1 MQEIHDYIARTFE
14 RVAKDVKI
22 DKALLARIHHYE
34 RAFLNRNDDHIQFFG
49 GNLMGVHP
57 IRFRSIDRDDWFT
70 DVLQIDE
77 LELHDALDNLPA
89 VNSQWVGGVRAS
101 DTMNISCMWL
111 VHEINKS
118 PHLSVQEKKEGMVDT
133 LLVLQY
139 KFLSSL
145 MAHYYP
151 YPADKATMEA
161 TYANMSRRYALKVAG
176 SWNVMLRQRAEEII
190 SPSGIHKA
198 TYTKFNNDKDIGN
211 MIQDI
216 QGRLRKIV
224 QSMTDLFYQTRAT
237 GGRIGMEKAIKEI
250 DGEKILQDK
259 TRHYS
264 TYKRYIHTVMDDP
277 RSFIR
282 QELVD
287 LIADIH
293 STLDPRRL
301 VEALEW
307 CSINHREKM
316 PRWEPKVA
324 EGGYVEAFV
333 DEVLLYVFSLVTNK
347 QANITKGSG
356 IGPLLAQLRTLYM
369 ASRMSD
375 PSLLKAKEMADNI
388 VDASIH
394 SRNVSVAAATRTGL
408 ELYIVLRTLAMQLYS

>member
-1 MQEIHDYIARTFE
+1 MTLDYIAKTFD
-14 RVAKDVKI
+14 RVAKDVRI
-22 DKALLARIHHYE
+22 DAALLRRIHEYE
-34 RAFLNRNDDHIQFFG
+34 RAFVNRNNDHVEFFG
-49 GNLMGVHP
+49 GNLMGVNP

-70 DVLQIDE
+70 DVIQIDE
-77 LELHDALDNLPA
+77 LELRDALDDLPA
-89 VNSQWVGGVRAS
+89 MNSQWVGGVRAS
-101 DTMNISCMWL
+101 DVMNISCIWL
-111 VHEINKS
+111 LHAIGKS
-118 PHLSVQEKKEGMVDT
+118 AHLSVQERKEGMVDT

-151 YPADKATMEA
+151 YPADKSTMEA
-161 TYANMSRRYALKVAG
+161 AYAAMTLRYALKKAG
-176 SWNVMLRQRAEEII
+176 SWNVMLRERAEEVI
-190 SPSGIHKA
+190 SSTGIHKA

-224 QSMTDLFYQTRAT
+224 QSMTNLFYETRSK
-237 GGRIGMEKAIKEI
+237 GGKIGIDKAIDSI
-250 DGEKILQDK
+250 DGEQFLKDK
-259 TRHYS
+259 SRHYS
-264 TYKRYIHTVMDDP
+264 TYLRYIHTVADDP

-282 QELVD
+282 QELID
-287 LIADIH
+287 LVHDLH

-301 VEALEW
+301 FEALEW
-307 CSINHREKM
+307 CSVNHREVI
-316 PRWEPKVA
+316 PRWEPKVKGA
-324 EGGYVEAFV
+324 YVEGFF
-333 DEVLLYVFSLVTNK
+333 DEVLLYVFSLMSNK

-388 VDASIH
+388 INASIN
-394 SRNVSVAAATRTGL
+394 SRNASVAASTRTGL
-408 ELYIVLRTLAMQLYS
+408 QLYIVLRTLAKELYS